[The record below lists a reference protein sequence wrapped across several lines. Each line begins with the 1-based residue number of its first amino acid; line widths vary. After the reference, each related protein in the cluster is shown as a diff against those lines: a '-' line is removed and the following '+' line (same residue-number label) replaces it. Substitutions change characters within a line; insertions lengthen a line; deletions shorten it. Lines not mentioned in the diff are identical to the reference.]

1 MKLRDRLGISAERQR
16 QVTRLLQAALGAI
29 VLYGLVR
36 RDLKLLVNAALPLA
50 VTFLPALLERDYSVQ
65 MDAGLT
71 LWLATA
77 ALLHAAGAV
86 WLYDAFSWFDQLAH
100 AVSASLV
107 GGVGYAVAQALDHH
121 SRAVQFPERLLAA
134 YVVVF
139 VLAFGVL
146 WELLEF
152 ASEGLSELVGGEAVL
167 AQHGIDDVVMDFIFN
182 AVGAVVVAVG
192 ATGFFEDV
200 AGSVGRMLSR
210 SE

>member
-1 MKLRDRLGISAERQR
+1 MRLRDRLGVSEERQR
-16 QVTRLLQAALGAI
+16 RATHLLQVALAGI

-36 RDLKLLVNAALPLA
+36 RDPKLVLNAALPLG
-50 VTFLPALLERDYSVQ
+50 VTFLPALLTRDYSVH

-86 WLYDAFSWFDQLAH
+86 WLYDAFGWFDQLAH

-107 GGVGYAVAQALDHH
+107 GGVGYAVARALDRH
-121 SRAVQFPERLLAA
+121 SQAVRFPERLLAA

-152 ASEGLSELVGGEAVL
+152 ASEGLSEVVGGEAVL
-167 AQHGIDDVVMDFIFN
+167 AQHGVDDVVMDLVFN
-182 AVGAVVVAVG
+182 AAGAAVVAVG

-200 AGSVGRMLSR
+200 AGSVGRVLAR
-210 SE
+210 GE